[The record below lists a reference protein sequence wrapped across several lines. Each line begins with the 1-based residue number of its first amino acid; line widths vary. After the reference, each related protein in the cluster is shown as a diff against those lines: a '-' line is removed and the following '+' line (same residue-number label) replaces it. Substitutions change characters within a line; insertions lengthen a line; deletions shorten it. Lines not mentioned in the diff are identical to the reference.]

1 MSLSQIATDMKT
13 TARRTGVARRAMPNG
28 AALILTHKTNPEFEY
43 FDLQITRR
51 GKLPAPG
58 TRGAKAWATELNT
71 FAKYF
76 VPAGAIVSRVDEAP
90 KDNSYSAHISWN
102 EYADVPPERAT
113 HNNLLPKTEEEIHA
127 WAQSLG
133 PGIKIRN
140 VNVFTGEI

>member
-13 TARRTGVARRAMPNG
+13 VARRTGAARRTMPNG
-28 AALILTHKTNPEFEY
+28 AALILTHKTNPQFEF
-43 FDLQITRR
+43 FDLQVTRR

-58 TRGAKAWATELNT
+58 TRGAKAWATELST

-76 VPAGAIVSRVDEAP
+76 VPVGAVHSRVDDAP

-102 EYADVPPERAT
+102 EYADSPPARFDGI
-113 HNNLLPKTEEEIHA
+113 PKTEEEIAA
-127 WAQSLG
+127 WARTLG

-140 VNVFTGEI
+140 VNVFTGEL

>member
-13 TARRTGVARRAMPNG
+13 VARRTGTARRTMPNG

-43 FDLQITRR
+43 FDLQITRH

-76 VPAGAIVSRVDEAP
+76 VPAGATHSRVDDKPTEA
-90 KDNSYSAHISWN
+90 SYSAHISWN
-102 EYADVPPERAT
+102 EYPDAAPVKHD
-113 HNNLLPKTEEEIHA
+113 NSLPRTPEEIAA
-127 WAQSLG
+127 WAKTLG
-133 PGIKIRN
+133 PGVKIRN
-140 VNVFTGEI
+140 VNVFTGEK